1 MKIGLLRK
9 SAFFASLIVIWA
21 LVSKLNMWPPYLVPS
36 PGGVAKALIDGFADG
51 SFLLAIRTSLLRLAV
66 GYSISIVLGIS
77 LGILLGHI
85 KWLDET
91 LGSLVLGLQTLPSV
105 CWLPLAILWFGLN
118 DKAIIFVVIMG
129 ALLSISISTRFGVNN
144 VSPIYLKTAKT
155 LGAQGIK
162 VYTQVVLP
170 AILPNVINGMKL
182 GWSFAWRSLMAAEL
196 IYLGAGLGNLLQTG
210 RELNDMSLVL
220 AVMFVIVAIGLL
232 VDKIVFVYFEKRI
245 EEKWGMKSA

>member
-1 MKIGLLRK
+1 M
-9 SAFFASLIVIWA
+9 
-21 LVSKLNMWPPYLVPS
+21 VPS
-36 PGGVAKALIDGFADG
+36 PGSVAKALIDGFSDG

-66 GYSISIVLGIS
+66 GYSISIVIGIS
-77 LGILLGHI
+77 LGILLGQL
-85 KWLDET
+85 KWLDDT

-155 LGAQGIK
+155 MGAKGLNI
-162 VYTQVVLP
+162 YTYVVLP

-210 RELNDMSLVL
+210 RELNDMSLVI
-220 AVMFVIVAIGLL
+220 AVMLVIVAIGLL

-245 EEKWGMKSA
+245 EEKWGMKNA

>member
-1 MKIGLLRK
+1 M
-9 SAFFASLIVIWA
+9 
-21 LVSKLNMWPPYLVPS
+21 LVSKLNIWPPYLVPS
-36 PGGVAKALIDGFADG
+36 PGSVAKALIDGFSDG

-66 GYSISIVLGIS
+66 GYSISIVIGIS
-77 LGILLGHI
+77 LGILLGQL
-85 KWLDET
+85 KWLDDT

-155 LGAQGIK
+155 MGAKGLNI
-162 VYTQVVLP
+162 YTYVVLP

-210 RELNDMSLVL
+210 RELNDMSLVI
-220 AVMFVIVAIGLL
+220 AVMLVIVAIGLL

-245 EEKWGMKSA
+245 EEKWGMKNA

>member
-1 MKIGLLRK
+1 
-9 SAFFASLIVIWA
+9 
-21 LVSKLNMWPPYLVPS
+21 
-36 PGGVAKALIDGFADG
+36 
-51 SFLLAIRTSLLRLAV
+51 
-66 GYSISIVLGIS
+66 
-77 LGILLGHI
+77 LGILLGQL
-85 KWLDET
+85 KWLDDT

-155 LGAQGIK
+155 MGAKGLNI
-162 VYTQVVLP
+162 YTYVVLP

-210 RELNDMSLVL
+210 RELNDMSLVI
-220 AVMFVIVAIGLL
+220 AVMLVIVAIGLL

-245 EEKWGMKSA
+245 EEKWGMKNA